1 MATAFNNKQL
11 VLELSFWEQDWEKKM
26 DLEIILTLS
35 INHNINLYKN
45 QERCCLETQTDSRD
59 R

>member
-35 INHNINLYKN
+35 CIFNLCKN
-45 QERCCLETQTDSRD
+45 QERHCLETQTDSRD